1 MFEIE
6 RLDKGYQFRL
16 GSKGKLVKID
26 QAGFD
31 RLYRASVAML
41 RIVKVSD
48 VDEIY
53 QGLQTLNLDPKV
65 RKVKV
70 VGGYVV
76 QQAYEGSTIELPP
89 EGDSGAEE

>member
-31 RLYRASVAML
+31 RLYDSSVSIL

-48 VDEIY
+48 VDEMY
-53 QGLQTLNLDPKV
+53 QGMQTLRLDPRIK
-65 RKVKV
+65 KVKV

-76 QQAYEGSTIELPP
+76 QQSYDATKIELPP